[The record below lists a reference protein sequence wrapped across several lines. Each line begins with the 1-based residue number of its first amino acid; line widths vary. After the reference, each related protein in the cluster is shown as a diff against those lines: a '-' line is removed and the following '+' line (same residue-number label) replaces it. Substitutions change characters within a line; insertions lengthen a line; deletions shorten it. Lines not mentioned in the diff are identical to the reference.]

1 MHLSSAT
8 VMPVYPNKQHS
19 QKPTRQFANHSLPYV
34 FRTARHSFW
43 SGLRNLCPSAARN
56 LPSVQKLQLN
66 VCSRTLQH
74 GNIKKLAEIIQIIF
88 SLCSVHST
96 LHCVGH
102 VTHRPTTTFHTASG
116 TYSGDTKWLPDMTAP
131 ENAALFVTLE
141 MKASKIKTKNKTKL
155 YLPSSPSSPKGQN
168 KATAKLM
175 NTARLKEMLPQR
187 EMCLENQNRAGLSGK
202 GRKAAISELKASRN
216 SISNGPKG
224 TKYRLMQKICRSLKL
239 TKMGK
244 Y

>member
-8 VMPVYPNKQHS
+8 VMPFYPNKQHS
-19 QKPTRQFANHSLPYV
+19 QKPTRQFSNNSLPYV
-34 FRTARHSFW
+34 FKTASHSIW
-43 SGLRNLCPSAARN
+43 SGFRNLCPSAARN
-56 LPSVQKLQLN
+56 PPSVQKLQLN
-66 VCSRTLQH
+66 VCSRTPQY
-74 GNIKKLAEIIQIIF
+74 GNIKKLAEIIQIIS
-88 SLCSVHST
+88 SLCSAHSI

-102 VTHRPTTTFHTASG
+102 VTHRSTTTFQTTSG
-116 TYSGDTKWLPDMTAP
+116 TYLGDAKWLPDMTAP

-168 KATAKLM
+168 RATAKLM

-187 EMCLENQNRAGLSGK
+187 EMCLENQNRHGLSRK
-202 GRKAAISELKASRN
+202 GRKAPINKMKASRN
-216 SISNGPKG
+216 SITNSLKG
-224 TKYRLMQKICRSLKL
+224 IKYRLMQKICRSLKL
-239 TKMGK
+239 TKIDK